1 ITDFNAYNARILR
14 ANLTNGASWSMD
26 SQFTMGDGF
35 LGMNWVGDL
44 AVECDV
50 DVAEARG
57 ELALDLV
64 EAGYHFRATINL
76 VDGKCAVT
84 ILDGR
89 TGKPLGFN
97 ADGETGLK
105 TAGKHQL
112 RLANVDD
119 QILLWVDG
127 DLVKLST

>member
-76 VDGKCAVT
+76 VDGKCAVA
-84 ILDGR
+84 IVDGR
-89 TGKPLGFN
+89 TGKPLDFK
-97 ADGETGLK
+97 AEGETGLK

-112 RLANVDD
+112 RLPQTADHTPV
-119 QILLWVDG
+119 LVGG
-127 DLVKLST
+127 D